1 MWGRNGEPRSNRRT
15 AEGRTHL
22 YAWPS
27 PREGKGLGCLALRYP
42 AHAWG
47 AATQP
52 PLCLSRASSA
62 PHVWRGEGWR
72 RGVGGRTPKLRA
84 YTAGPSAFWSALVAS
99 PSSPSSRNL
108 GLGLRCRGRLASA
121 GLASACAAHPPARIR
136 QRERE
141 RERELRGAVRE
152 LGAVG
157 TLRGELRGAVRE
169 LGAMGTL
176 RGELRG
182 AVRELGAVGTLRG
195 EAELCG
201 ERGGT
206 LQQRTAEWRVLY
218 GACS

>member
-141 RERELRGAVRE
+141 RERAARCCERAWCGGHIERRAARCCERAWCDGYIERRAARCCERAWCGGYIERRGGAVR
-152 LGAVG
+152 
-157 TLRGELRGAVRE
+157 
-169 LGAMGTL
+169 
-176 RGELRG
+176 
-182 AVRELGAVGTLRG
+182 
-195 EAELCG
+195 
-201 ERGGT
+201 
-206 LQQRTAEWRVLY
+206 
-218 GACS
+218 